1 MTDPRSK
8 ADKEAGLLSETAKS
22 YCLQLAKDELFG
34 RLPTIQTK
42 PMTKGI
48 KCEDESIALY
58 NSVFFTDHKKHSG
71 RIVTDVFSGECD
83 LLDEDIVKDIKT
95 SWNLAT
101 FPLLAESAHDD
112 GYEWQLRAYMHL
124 YDRPR
129 AELAF
134 VMVDTPEDLIG
145 YEPPELHI
153 VSHIPAHMRITRVQY
168 ERDMALEEK
177 MIARCKKAQAYI
189 AELIERIKKEHA

>member
-1 MTDPRSK
+1 
-8 ADKEAGLLSETAKS
+8 
-22 YCLQLAKDELFG
+22 
-34 RLPTIQTK
+34 
-42 PMTKGI
+42 
-48 KCEDESIALY
+48 
-58 NSVFFTDHKKHSG
+58 
-71 RIVTDVFSGECD
+71 
-83 LLDEDIVKDIKT
+83 
-95 SWNLAT
+95 
-101 FPLLAESAHDD
+101 
-112 GYEWQLRAYMHL
+112 MHL

-153 VSHIPAHMRITRVQY
+153 VSHIPEHMRITRVQY

-189 AELIERIKKEHA
+189 AELIERIKKEHS